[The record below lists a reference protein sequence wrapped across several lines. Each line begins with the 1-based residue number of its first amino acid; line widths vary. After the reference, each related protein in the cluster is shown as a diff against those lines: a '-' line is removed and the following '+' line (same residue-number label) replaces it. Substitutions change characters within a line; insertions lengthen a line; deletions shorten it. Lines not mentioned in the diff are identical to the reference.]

1 MPLLLGLRLLWL
13 LTNRAAIG
21 GGRCVL
27 IVVLVVTRMCIVGV
41 HLIGVG
47 GVVVVMVVD
56 AAVVVVI
63 VPMAV
68 LLS

>member
-1 MPLLLGLRLLWL
+1 M
-13 LTNRAAIG
+13 
-21 GGRCVL
+21 L